1 MNPTPSHEELEE
13 LLPAAALEILD
24 AQDLD
29 RVLAHAREL
38 AECTRVLAE
47 YRGVIAA
54 IALGLHSQPLDP
66 GRSSRVR
73 QRLLA
78 RTAGNPGN
86 GRVHS
91 RWGVADR
98 WAGWAVAAGLGGV
111 LLVHHG
117 FHRPLAYGWVVAGLA
132 AIGLVAFGV
141 YAMIQRGRVSALEE
155 RLAHLERDGASSG
168 ARPNPDG

>member
-24 AQDLD
+24 AQDLE

-38 AECTRVLAE
+38 PECARVLAE
-47 YRGVIAA
+47 YRGVIAT
-54 IALGLHSQPLDP
+54 IVLGLPSQPLDP
-66 GRSSRVR
+66 GRSSRIR

-78 RTAGNPGN
+78 HAAGDPGN

-91 RWGVADR
+91 RWGGADR

-117 FHRPLAYGWVVAGLA
+117 FHHPLAYGWVVAGVVIIA
-132 AIGLVAFGV
+132 LVAVGV
-141 YAMIQRGRVSALEE
+141 YAMVQRGRVSALED
-155 RLAHLERDGASSG
+155 RLEELERDESV
-168 ARPNPDG
+168 R